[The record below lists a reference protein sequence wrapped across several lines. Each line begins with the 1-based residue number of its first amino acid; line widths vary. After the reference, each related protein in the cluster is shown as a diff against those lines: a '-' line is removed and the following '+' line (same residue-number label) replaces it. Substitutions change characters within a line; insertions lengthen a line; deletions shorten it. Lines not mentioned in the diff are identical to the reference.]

1 MSTTKEQVKTFLDIE
16 LSELQKFVDR
26 IDMQALDKAKD
37 LILNAEKEKNRVHVT
52 GIGKPGHVAG

>member
-26 IDMQALDKAKD
+26 IDMQALDKAKRSD
-37 LILNAEKEKNRVHVT
+37 LKCGERKKTACM
-52 GIGKPGHVAG
+52 